1 MENEDERNEYILNE
15 TGKIWCG
22 TFKNPTGKHWIFDQ
36 FDEIS
41 LPAAVFLL
49 EKSGLPST
57 GRGSPILIAR
67 ALSAIVSRILIFWF
81 NNNKLF
87 ISIRQFTYCIGIV
100 HNINKST

>member
-22 TFKNPTGKHWIFDQ
+22 TFKNPTGKHWIFGQ

-49 EKSGLPST
+49 EKSGLAT
-57 GRGSPILIAR
+57 AGRGSPILISR
-67 ALSAIVSRILIFWF
+67 AISAIVSFRGLPDVIFLHLVGLLI
-81 NNNKLF
+81 N
-87 ISIRQFTYCIGIV
+87 Y
-100 HNINKST
+100 

>member
-1 MENEDERNEYILNE
+1 MQVPDDVYILFNPWCPEDSVYMENEDERNEYILNE

-49 EKSGLPST
+49 EKSGLAT
-57 GRGSPILIAR
+57 AGRGSPILIAR
-67 ALSAIVSRILIFWF
+67 AISAIVSPF
-81 NNNKLF
+81 
-87 ISIRQFTYCIGIV
+87 
-100 HNINKST
+100 